1 MLQRKNKKIFI
12 YIFLFLIIATFN
24 NKNLDISN
32 FFKIASISIKGL
44 DEKNKFELSKNLNFL
59 KNDNIFL
66 LDKSEI
72 KSVIETNNLVEKYSV
87 FIIYPSS
94 IKIVIKKTNLLAY
107 VNKGSEIFLLGSNGK
122 LIKSNK
128 LEKNLPSIFGDFKT
142 KNFFELKDA
151 MLESNFSFSDIKNLY
166 FFKSGRWDIETHSG
180 LKIKLPKNDLKKT
193 LDLLV
198 NILDK
203 FGSEKITSI
212 DLRQKNHVIIDEQ

>member
-151 MLESNFSFSDIKNLY
+151 MLESNFNFSDIKNLY
-166 FFKSGRWDIETHSG
+166 FFKSGRWDIETKQG
-180 LKIKLPKNDLKKT
+180 LLIKLPHKDLKKAFEIFINFSAT
-193 LDLLV
+193 KDLKE
-198 NILDK
+198 IK
-203 FGSEKITSI
+203 KI
-212 DLRQKNHVIIDEQ
+212 DLRQNNQIVINE